1 MGFLKDLSTLTRQAN
16 ERRDRFDVGA
26 SLAAAQAS
34 IDQANRMMAASVPQ
48 ATDASLEPLRMR
60 TTATVVGARQLPMMV
75 GMNAM
80 VELDVHV
87 LMPGG
92 VPLPVTRT
100 EQVAPLQLAAVQPG
114 AQLPASIVPGHP
126 ETFRIEWAA

>member
-1 MGFLKDLSTLTRQAN
+1 MGFLKDLTTLTRQAN
-16 ERRDRFDVGA
+16 QGYARMDVGA
-26 SLAAAQAS
+26 SLAQAQAS

-48 ATDASLEPLRMR
+48 ATDPSLEPRRIR
-60 TTATVVGARQLPMMV
+60 TTATVIGARQLPMMLGV
-75 GMNAM
+75 HLI

-92 VPLPVTRT
+92 VPMPATRT
-100 EQVAPLQLAAVQPG
+100 EQVSALQLAAVQPG

-126 ETFRIEWAA
+126 ETLRIEWAA